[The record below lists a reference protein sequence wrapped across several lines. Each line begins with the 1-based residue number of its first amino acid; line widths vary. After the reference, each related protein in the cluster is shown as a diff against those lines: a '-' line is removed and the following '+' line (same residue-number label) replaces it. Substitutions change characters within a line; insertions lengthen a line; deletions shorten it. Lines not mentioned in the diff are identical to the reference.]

1 MAGRDL
7 SQDQIRRMN
16 AMLEELAAGGLLDGV
31 SDEDKGDP
39 QYVTEL
45 YTKQI
50 VDPRSN
56 QFVVEGDKG
65 MLDGSTASSFA
76 NHYGGA
82 PKQYSATEQERYNSS
97 QPPGGD
103 YNNWQW
109 TGAYGWQYKGNAED
123 GTAGKSSFIN
133 DAGQR
138 VHHDPVP
145 SLERDQEWWDSK
157 RALIGLED
165 AWSRGGD
172 QFLREGGRYNE
183 QTNPYVET
191 AAMRQASQ
199 QSLMNSPAG
208 GGVYDPK
215 TNTTFFGGMHYQGD
229 TTKGKELSSFSPEDQ
244 QYLTHDRYYT
254 GMDQLTPEGYKYIS
268 DAVGRTGNGNPFI
281 DTFDHDV
288 DKALGY
294 LGDKGYNP
302 FYSNN
307 GWIHQDMIDRNRE
320 LGRQGE
326 GLTDYEKRKEGNIA
340 DYMYNAF
347 SDSSMINQ
355 RGNALRNWAKWKED
369 NKINENSLYSR
380 RMDQGTFNKLGLGDM
395 GLTFDNSFGR
405 PTNGANVASG
415 GTNTAVN
422 QGGSSAT
429 PQVKQGG
436 FLDAYLKRQQ
446 EIKPSV
452 MSLMQELEDS

>member
-16 AMLEELAAGGLLDGV
+16 AMLEELADGGLLDGV

-50 VDPRSN
+50 VDPRAN
-56 QFVVEGDKG
+56 QFIVEGDKG
-65 MLDGSTASSFA
+65 MLGGSNTSADFS

-82 PKQYSATEQERYNSS
+82 PKQYTATQEEQYNSS

-109 TGAYGWQYKGNAED
+109 AGPYGWVYRGNQVE
-123 GTAGKSSFIN
+123 GTAGMSSYIN

-145 SLERDQEWWDSK
+145 SLQRDNEWWDSK
-157 RALIGLED
+157 RATIGLAE
-165 AWSRGGD
+165 AWASGGD
-172 QFLREGGRYNE
+172 QFLREGGRYNRT
-183 QTNPYVET
+183 TNPYVYTEAMQRADQ
-191 AAMRQASQ
+191 AALAAT
-199 QSLMNSPAG
+199 PTG
-208 GGVYDPK
+208 GGVYDPV
-215 TNTTFFGGMHYQGD
+215 TDSTFFGGFSYAGDITQGKTEAD
-229 TTKGKELSSFSPEDQ
+229 YSPETWEFLNDG
-244 QYLTHDRYYT
+244 RYYT
-254 GMDQLTPEGYKYIS
+254 GMDQLTPQGYKYIS
-268 DAVGRTGNGNPFI
+268 EGVGNNGGNGNPFI
-281 DTFDHDV
+281 STFDHDV
-288 DKALGY
+288 DRQLQY
-294 LGDKGYNP
+294 LGDSNWNP
-302 FYSNN
+302 FY
-307 GWIHQDMIDRNRE
+307 GDRGRLHQDMLDRNRE
-320 LGRQGE
+320 LGRLGE

-347 SDSSMINQ
+347 SDSSMIRH
-355 RGNALRNWAKWKED
+355 RGTALRNWQGWKTD
-369 NKINENSLYSR
+369 NRINQNSLYTR

-395 GLTFDNSFGR
+395 GLTFDSSYGR

-415 GTNTAVN
+415 GTNTE
-422 QGGSSAT
+422 
-429 PQVKQGG
+429 VKRGG
-436 FLDAYLKRQQ
+436 FLDTYLKRQQ

-452 MSLMQELEDS
+452 MSLMQELED